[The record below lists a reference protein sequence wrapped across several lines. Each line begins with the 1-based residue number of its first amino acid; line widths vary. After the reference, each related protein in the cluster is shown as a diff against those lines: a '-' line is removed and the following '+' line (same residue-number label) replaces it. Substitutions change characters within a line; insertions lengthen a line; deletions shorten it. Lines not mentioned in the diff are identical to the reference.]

1 MSKNNRLTFYILIA
15 MVLGIVVGYMVNQY
29 GKGQK
34 ITYTPKKD
42 FVGLDTVRVKIAGH
56 EYLQQVYVVKDS
68 AAYKKITDS
77 LGNDVWAMLQNTTK
91 TKRIHYFKNSGGR
104 LQGVSA
110 KPAHGSAVITAI
122 KSFSDNI
129 KLLTT
134 IFLRLVQMIIAPLVF
149 ATLVVGIAKLGDLK
163 TVGRVGGKAMLW
175 FISASLISLLL
186 GLILVNITEPGV
198 GVNIAG
204 VDAEAVK
211 DIATKGNEFTLG
223 KFVEHVVPKSVI
235 ESMATNEVLQLVIFS
250 VFFGVALTHIGKKGE
265 SITKALDSLAHVML
279 KMVGYVMIMAP
290 LGVFGAMAAVISS
303 QGLGI
308 LSTYAKYI
316 GSFYA
321 GLAVLWIILLMV
333 GYFILKRRLPV
344 LLKRISNP
352 MAIAFS
358 TASSEAVL
366 PKLIEEMERFGC
378 KDKIVSFVL
387 PLGYSFNLDGS
398 MMYMTFASMFIA
410 QAYGITSVTGDIG
423 TQITM
428 LLVFM
433 LTSKGIAGV
442 PRASLVVVLA
452 TCGMFGIPPEGIG
465 LILAIDVFCD
475 MGRTMTNVL
484 GNALATAAVSKWEG
498 ALEHAPHHQH
508 HDHKDGHHEHHH

>member
-1 MSKNNRLTFYILIA
+1 MTKNNRLTLYIFIA
-15 MVLGIVVGYMVNQY
+15 MALGIGVGYIIHENA
-29 GKGQK
+29 
-34 ITYTPKKD
+34 TPA
-42 FVGLDTVRVKIAGH
+42 F
-56 EYLQQVYVVKDS
+56 
-68 AAYKKITDS
+68 
-77 LGNDVWAMLQNTTK
+77 
-91 TKRIHYFKNSGGR
+91 
-104 LQGVSA
+104 
-110 KPAHGSAVITAI
+110 I
-122 KSFSDNI
+122 KEFGPKI

-134 IFLRLVQMIIAPLVF
+134 IFLRLVQMVIAPLVF

-175 FISASLISLLL
+175 FVSASLISLLL
-186 GLILVNITEPGV
+186 GLILVTITKPGV
-198 GVNIAG
+198 GVNLANT
-204 VDAEAVK
+204 DAEGVK
-211 DIATKGNEFTLG
+211 DLMAKGGEFSLA
-223 KFVEHVVPKSVI
+223 KFVEHVVPRSVI
-235 ESMATNEVLQLVIFS
+235 ESMATNEVLQLVVFS
-250 VFFGVALTHIGKKGE
+250 IFFGVALTHIGKKGE
-265 SITKALDSLAHVML
+265 PVIKALDSLAHIML
-279 KMVGYVMIMAP
+279 KMVGYIMSFAP
-290 LGVFGAMAAVISS
+290 IGVFGAMCAVIAGK
-303 QGLGI
+303 GLGI
-308 LSTYAKYI
+308 LGTYAYYI
-316 GSFYA
+316 GSFYL
-321 GLAVLWIILLMV
+321 GLFVLWLVLLLV
-333 GYFILKRRLPV
+333 GYLILKKKLPV

-410 QAYGITSVTGDIG
+410 QAYNVTSITENVG

-452 TCGMFGIPPEGIG
+452 TCGMFGIPAEGIG

-498 ALEHAPHHQH
+498 ALAHTNHHQDEKEH
-508 HDHKDGHHEHHH
+508 LTHDHH

>member
-1 MSKNNRLTFYILIA
+1 
-15 MVLGIVVGYMVNQY
+15 MVLGIIVGYFIHENA
-29 GKGQK
+29 
-34 ITYTPKKD
+34 TPQ
-42 FVGLDTVRVKIAGH
+42 F
-56 EYLQQVYVVKDS
+56 
-68 AAYKKITDS
+68 
-77 LGNDVWAMLQNTTK
+77 
-91 TKRIHYFKNSGGR
+91 
-104 LQGVSA
+104 
-110 KPAHGSAVITAI
+110 I
-122 KSFSDNI
+122 KEFGPNI

-175 FISASLISLLL
+175 FISASLISLFL
-186 GLILVNITEPGV
+186 GLLLVTITKPGV
-198 GVNIAG
+198 GVNLSNIDEAG
-204 VDAEAVK
+204 VK
-211 DIATKGNEFTLG
+211 DLMTKGSEFSLA

-235 ESMATNEVLQLVIFS
+235 ESMASNEILQLVVFS
-250 VFFGVALTHIGKKGE
+250 IFFGVALTHIGKKGE
-265 SITKALDSLAHVML
+265 PVIKALDAVAHVML
-279 KMVGYVMIMAP
+279 KMVGYVMNLAP
-290 LGVFGAMAAVISS
+290 LGVFGAMCAVIASK
-303 QGLGI
+303 GLGI
-308 LSTYAKYI
+308 LSTYAFYI
-316 GSFYA
+316 GSFYL
-321 GLAVLWIILLMV
+321 GLLVLWLILLMI
-333 GYFILKRRLPV
+333 GYIILKQRLPV
-344 LLKRISNP
+344 LLRRISNP

-378 KDKIVSFVL
+378 KDKIVAFVL

-410 QAYGITSVTGDIG
+410 QAYNITSITHDVG

-498 ALEHAPHHQH
+498 ALAHAPHH
-508 HDHKDGHHEHHH
+508 DHPPHSHEDHSTH

>member
-1 MSKNNRLTFYILIA
+1 MEITHQPPQKSRLTLYIMIA
-15 MVLGIVVGYMVNQY
+15 MLLGIVVGYFIHQNASDTF
-29 GKGQK
+29 
-34 ITYTPKKD
+34 IKD
-42 FVGLDTVRVKIAGH
+42 FSPK
-56 EYLQQVYVVKDS
+56 
-68 AAYKKITDS
+68 
-77 LGNDVWAMLQNTTK
+77 
-91 TKRIHYFKNSGGR
+91 
-104 LQGVSA
+104 
-110 KPAHGSAVITAI
+110 
-122 KSFSDNI
+122 I

-134 IFLRLVQMIIAPLVF
+134 IFLRMVQMIIAPLVF

-175 FISASLISLLL
+175 FITASLVSLLL
-186 GLILVNITEPGV
+186 GLLLVNLTKPGV
-198 GVNIAG
+198 GVNLG
-204 VDAEAVK
+204 NTDAEGVK
-211 DIATKGNEFTLG
+211 DLVSKSQEFSLA
-223 KFVEHVVPKSVI
+223 KFVEHVVPRSVL
-235 ESMATNEVLQLVIFS
+235 ESMATNEILQLVVFS
-250 VFFGVALTHIGKKGE
+250 IFFGIALTAVGKMGE
-265 SITKALDSLAHVML
+265 PLVKALDSLTHVML
-279 KMVGYVMIMAP
+279 KMVGYIMKLAP
-290 LGVFGAMAAVISS
+290 VGVFGAMCGVIAMK
-303 QGLGI
+303 GLGI
-308 LSTYAKYI
+308 LATYAYYI
-316 GSFYA
+316 ESFYL
-321 GLAVLWIILLMV
+321 GLLVLWLVLLLV
-333 GYFILKRRLPV
+333 GYSFLRNRLKV

-378 KDKIVSFVL
+378 NNKIVSFVL

-410 QAYGITSVTGDIG
+410 QAYNITGVTGDVA

-452 TCGMFGIPPEGIG
+452 TCGMFNIPPEGIG

-498 ALEHAPHHQH
+498 QLEHA
-508 HDHKDGHHEHHH
+508 